1 MGLCASKEAPP
12 GSGASGEVEIA
23 SALHSANK
31 PAPGPAPAGAAAPP
45 QATGAAAPPRSASIA
60 AKAEPAAASAAGG
73 TKEKGKGKPRKYKPN
88 PEDVVHPTMSCGRH
102 AHRDKPGSC
111 LAAYAFDLTDEASVL
126 GEGASGKVVVGKDR
140 KTGKEVAIKVMVKRK
155 LQDEDIAAVSVEVDA
170 MQRTKGHPHV
180 VELFAFFDEPDAFYL
195 AIELVRGGELFTQ
208 LASGDAY
215 TEVEARNA
223 MHQAVAAIEWCHRN
237 GVVHRDLKPENI
249 LLTEAKRS
257 AAVKVADFGFAKTI
271 RPGSHPLTTPCG
283 TPGYVAPEILK
294 SAGTYGYGLSSDVW
308 SLGVLLFILL
318 SGEPPFYLPTTSMK
332 TGKKLKDERERE
344 AEMFRRIR
352 HGVYHMD
359 NAVWTEVTPEARSLV
374 TSMLTVDPDERPT
387 LMQVQRHPWWTAKL
401 EGSAPLRGAQKH
413 LRVTNGRR
421 KLKRAF
427 NAALVTA
434 RLRLALGSFSSKKSE
449 GDDEDGGGAISLV
462 DRLKAAAAR
471 DAASGPAASAAS
483 T

>member
-1 MGLCASKEAPP
+1 ML
-12 GSGASGEVEIA
+12 
-23 SALHSANK
+23 
-31 PAPGPAPAGAAAPP
+31 
-45 QATGAAAPPRSASIA
+45 
-60 AKAEPAAASAAGG
+60 
-73 TKEKGKGKPRKYKPN
+73 
-88 PEDVVHPTMSCGRH
+88 
-102 AHRDKPGSC
+102 
-111 LAAYAFDLTDEASVL
+111 
-126 GEGASGKVVVGKDR
+126 
-140 KTGKEVAIKVMVKRK
+140 VA
-155 LQDEDIAAVSVEVDA
+155 Q
-170 MQRTKGHPHV
+170 
-180 VELFAFFDEPDAFYL
+180 
-195 AIELVRGGELFTQ
+195 
-208 LASGDAY
+208 
-215 TEVEARNA
+215 
-223 MHQAVAAIEWCHRN
+223 
-237 GVVHRDLKPENI
+237 PENI

-294 SAGTYGYGLSSDVW
+294 SGGVHGYGLSSDVW

-387 LMQVQRHPWWTAKL
+387 LMQVQRHPWWSAKL

-413 LRVTNGRR
+413 LRMTNGRR

-434 RLRLALGSFSSKKSE
+434 RLRLALGSFSSKKSDGE
-449 GDDEDGGGAISLV
+449 EDGRAISLV

-471 DAASGPAASAAS
+471 DEAAGSAAAAAS